1 MKKILLIGGLSSIG
15 YAFYYFFKKQ
25 LDLALSFTYKIK
37 NFEVKEITSKDAKV
51 KATIQV
57 KNNSS
62 FEIEVINYDLDFIY
76 KNAKL
81 INAKSTRPIMV
92 NADSNFDIEADGLV
106 NFKALGSIA
115 FDLVK
120 DAFANKPINIK
131 VNGSVKVKFI
141 GFVQT
146 VEIQGDEFIVSQNL
160 LEDLS
165 LDDDVDKG
173 KAKVNKIIGFLGL
186 KI

>member
-62 FEIEVINYDLDFIY
+62 FEIEVINYDL
-76 KNAKL
+76 
-81 INAKSTRPIMV
+81 
-92 NADSNFDIEADGLV
+92 EG
-106 NFKALGSIA
+106 
-115 FDLVK
+115 
-120 DAFANKPINIK
+120 
-131 VNGSVKVKFI
+131 
-141 GFVQT
+141 
-146 VEIQGDEFIVSQNL
+146 
-160 LEDLS
+160 
-165 LDDDVDKG
+165 
-173 KAKVNKIIGFLGL
+173 
-186 KI
+186 

>member
-1 MKKILLIGGLSSIG
+1 MLKNLQAELNAFGKYVVQQSRSNLTKQKRNATKNLYNSIH
-15 YAFYYFFKKQ
+15 YN
-25 LDLALSFTYKIK
+25 LD
-37 NFEVKEITSKDAKV
+37 KDKG
-51 KATIQV
+51 
-57 KNNSS
+57 
-62 FEIEVINYDLDFIY
+62 NYDLDFIY

-81 INAKSTRPIMV
+81 INAKSTRPIRV
-92 NADSNFDIEADGLV
+92 NADSNFDIQADGLV